1 VLRRDDRLDLE
12 IDFALA
18 AVTISGLGEPAAR
31 LSRFLP
37 LDLSPED
44 AAANAIALLTTSVM
58 SIISVKEARKI
69 IGWTVKMML
78 VCFWLP

>member
-18 AVTISGLGEPAAR
+18 AVSMSGLGEPPAR
-31 LSRFLP
+31 LLRFLP
-37 LDLSPED
+37 VDLSPED
-44 AAANAIALLTTSVM
+44 AAANDIALLTTSVM

-69 IGWTVKMML
+69 IGLTFKSML